1 MKSVFGDKTKLVG
14 IGGVDI
20 TKGERKLVLATVWQ
34 LVKVHYL
41 TLVGNKTE
49 ADIVTWANELV
60 ADQGLKMKDMKDKE
74 ALTSCTFLI
83 KICEKIEPRAVDPNL
98 ITPGQTDDE
107 KKLNAMYAI
116 SLARKLNAIIFCV
129 WEDMVHVNPKQ
140 IFIFLAVMMDIHA
153 NYKENNS

>member
-1 MKSVFGDKTKLVG
+1 MKSAFGDKTKLVG

-20 TKGERKLVLATVWQ
+20 TKGEKKLVLATVWQ

-49 ADIVTWANELV
+49 ADIVGWANELV
-60 ADQGLKMKDMKDKE
+60 ADTGLQMKDMKDKD
-74 ALTSCTFLI
+74 ALTSCIYFI
-83 KICEKIEPRAVDPNL
+83 RICEKIEPRAVDPSL
-98 ITPGQTDDE
+98 ITAGETDAD

-129 WEDMVHVNPKQ
+129 WEDMVNVNPKQ
-140 IFIFLAVMMDIHA
+140 VFIFLAVMMDIHA
-153 NYKENNS
+153 NYKANN